1 MEVLTALGR
10 WDPFFGKLPPE
21 VNVLKL
27 LMVNERET
35 GIQYTPTLRQQ
46 TQNHSISL
54 KSMACLDLWAWCD
67 RDWLGIPEKVED
79 QCTTLS
85 GGQKRRLWVATAL
98 LGETPVV
105 FLDEPTSGMDPSS
118 RRQLWELL
126 LQIRAAGLILFG
138 GGEGNCK

>member
-1 MEVLTALGR
+1 
-10 WDPFFGKLPPE
+10 
-21 VNVLKL
+21 
-27 LMVNERET
+27 
-35 GIQYTPTLRQQ
+35 
-46 TQNHSISL
+46 
-54 KSMACLDLWAWCD
+54 MACLDLWAWCD

-138 GGEGNCK
+138 GVREL

>member
-1 MEVLTALGR
+1 
-10 WDPFFGKLPPE
+10 
-21 VNVLKL
+21 
-27 LMVNERET
+27 
-35 GIQYTPTLRQQ
+35 
-46 TQNHSISL
+46 
-54 KSMACLDLWAWCD
+54 MACLDLWAWCD

-138 GGEGNCK
+138 GGEGIVNRPGTNVSHGFVLV

>member
-1 MEVLTALGR
+1 M
-10 WDPFFGKLPPE
+10 F
-21 VNVLKL
+21 
-27 LMVNERET
+27 
-35 GIQYTPTLRQQ
+35 
-46 TQNHSISL
+46 H
-54 KSMACLDLWAWCD
+54 
-67 RDWLGIPEKVED
+67 DWLGIPEKVED

-126 LQIRAAGLILFG
+126 LQIRAAGLIFLG
-138 GGEGNCK
+138 ALSQGMEKMNLVMTGSTSYRTTSLKHAGTHCKMI